1 LSTDEVRSTG
11 AAAAPPPLAG
21 RHTATRQLVRPRGGG
36 LPSMFGYLLTSTR
49 PYLKIAALSQIGS
62 PVLYLLSLGIGLG
75 SIVNGR
81 SGGQSLGTSYLSFLA
96 PALIAATALQVAV
109 GQATYPILFGG
120 FKFQRLYYAMNATPL
135 TPRQIAGGVLGWIAT
150 RTAVSATL
158 YLAVV
163 ACFGGIRSVG
173 ALLCV
178 PIATLG
184 AMALAAPVAVYSA
197 TVDTER
203 GGFAAIARFLVMP
216 MFLFSGTFYPVSALP
231 GWGRALAWLSPL
243 WHATELA
250 RWASL
255 GSLHLSSGVGRVSA
269 PGLFGHLAFLTAL
282 TVAGVLLTG
291 WRFRVR
297 LSQ

>member
-1 LSTDEVRSTG
+1 MSTETPTIT
-11 AAAAPPPLAG
+11 PPPLAG
-21 RHTATRQLVRPRGGG
+21 RHTPTRHLVRARGGG
-36 LPSMFGYLLTSTR
+36 VPSLFGYLLASTR
-49 PYLKIAALSQIGS
+49 PYLKIAALSQLGS

-81 SGGQSLGTSYLSFLA
+81 AGGQSLGTSYLSFIA

-109 GQATYPILFGG
+109 AQSMYPILFGG
-120 FKFQRLYYAMNATPL
+120 FKFQRIYFAMNATPL
-135 TPRQIAGGVLGWIAT
+135 TPRQIAGGVLAWIAARSAIT
-150 RTAVSATL
+150 ATL

-163 ACFGGIRSVG
+163 ACFGGVRSIST
-173 ALLCV
+173 LLCV

-184 AMALAAPVAVYSA
+184 AMALAAPIAVYSA

-203 GGFAAIARFLVMP
+203 GGFAAISRFLVMP
-216 MFLFSGTFYPVSALP
+216 MFLFSGTFYPVSMLP
-231 GWGRALAWLSPL
+231 EWARVLAWLSPL

-255 GSLHLSSGVGRVSA
+255 APLHLSSGVGQVGA
-269 PGLFGHLAFLTAL
+269 AALLGHLAFLTVL
-282 TVAGVLLTG
+282 TIAGVLLTG

-297 LSQ
+297 LSR

>member
-1 LSTDEVRSTG
+1 LSTEAS
-11 AAAAPPPLAG
+11 APALTAG
-21 RHTATRQLVRPRGGG
+21 RHTPTRHLVRAHGGG
-36 LPSMFGYLLTSTR
+36 VPAMFGYLLTSTR
-49 PYLKIAALSQIGS
+49 PYLKMAALSQLGS

-75 SIVNGR
+75 SLVNGR

-120 FKFQRLYYAMNATPL
+120 FKFQRIYFAMNATPL
-135 TPRQIAGGVLGWIAT
+135 TPQQIASGVLGWIAT

-184 AMALAAPVAVYSA
+184 AMALAAPIAVYSA
-197 TVDTER
+197 TVETER
-203 GGFAAIARFLVMP
+203 GGFAAISRFLVMP
-216 MFLFSGTFYPVSALP
+216 MFLFSGTFYPVSSLP
-231 GWGRALAWLSPL
+231 EWGRALAWLSPL

-255 GSLHLSSGVGRVSA
+255 GSLHLRSGIGQVGAVA
-269 PGLFGHLAFLTAL
+269 LLGHLAFLTVL

-297 LSQ
+297 LSR

>member
-1 LSTDEVRSTG
+1 M
-11 AAAAPPPLAG
+11 AG
-21 RHTATRQLVRPRGGG
+21 RHTPTRHLVRAHGGG
-36 LPSMFGYLLTSTR
+36 VASLFGYSLITARRYFKVSAMAQLG
-49 PYLKIAALSQIGS
+49 A

-75 SIVNGR
+75 SIVNAR

-109 GQATYPILFGG
+109 GESTYPILFGG
-120 FKFQRLYYAMNATPL
+120 FKFQRIYFAMSATPL
-135 TPRQIAGGVLGWIAT
+135 TAQQIAGGVLAWIAT
-150 RTAVSATL
+150 RAAFSATL

-163 ACFGGIRSVG
+163 ACFGGVRSVG

-184 AMALAAPVAVYSA
+184 AMALAAPIAVYSA
-197 TVDTER
+197 TVETER
-203 GGFAAIARFLVMP
+203 GGFAAIFRFLVMP
-216 MFLFSGTFYPVSALP
+216 MFLFSGTFYPVSSLP
-231 GWGRALAWLSPL
+231 GWGQALAWLSPL

-255 GSLHLSSGVGRVSA
+255 GSLQLRSGIGQVGTA
-269 PGLFGHLAFLTAL
+269 ALLGHLAFLTAL

-297 LSQ
+297 LSK

>member
-1 LSTDEVRSTG
+1 LSTDAP
-11 AAAAPPPLAG
+11 AASPPVTG
-21 RHTATRQLVRPRGGG
+21 RHTPTRHLVRAHGGG
-36 LPSMFGYLLTSTR
+36 LPSLFGYMLISTR
-49 PYLKIAALSQIGS
+49 PYFKLAALSQLAS
-62 PVLYLLSLGIGLG
+62 PMLYLLSLGIGLG

-81 SGGQSLGTSYLSFLA
+81 SGGQSLGTSYLSYLA

-109 GQATYPILFGG
+109 GQSTYPILFGG
-120 FKFQRLYYAMNATPL
+120 FKFQRLYFAMNATPL
-135 TPRQIAGGVLGWIAT
+135 TARQIASGVLGWIAT
-150 RTAVSATL
+150 RTAFSATL

-163 ACFGGIRSVG
+163 ACFGGIRSIG

-184 AMALAAPVAVYSA
+184 AMALAAPIAVYSA
-197 TVDTER
+197 TVETER

-231 GWGRALAWLSPL
+231 EWGRALAWLSPL

-255 GSLHLSSGVGRVSA
+255 GSLHLSSGVGQVSA
-269 PGLFGHLAFLTAL
+269 ASLLGHLAFLTVL

>member
-1 LSTDEVRSTG
+1 MSTD
-11 AAAAPPPLAG
+11 APAAPSPLTG
-21 RHTATRQLVRPRGGG
+21 RHTPTRHLVRAHGGG
-36 LPSMFGYLLTSTR
+36 VPSMFGYLLTSTR
-49 PYLKIAALSQIGS
+49 PYLKMAALSQLGS

-75 SIVNGR
+75 SIVNSR
-81 SGGQSLGTSYLSFLA
+81 SGQGLGTSYLSFLA

-109 GQATYPILFGG
+109 GQSMYPILFGG
-120 FKFQRLYYAMNATPL
+120 FKFQRIYFAMNATPL
-135 TPRQIAGGVLGWIAT
+135 TPQQIASGVLGWIAT

-163 ACFGGIRSVG
+163 ACFGGVRSIG

-184 AMALAAPVAVYSA
+184 AMALAAPIAVYSA
-197 TVDTER
+197 TVETER
-203 GGFAAIARFLVMP
+203 GGFAAISRFLVMP
-216 MFLFSGTFYPVSALP
+216 MFLFSGTFYPVSSLP
-231 GWGRALAWLSPL
+231 EWGRALAWLSPL

-255 GSLHLSSGVGRVSA
+255 GSLHLRSGIGQVGTA
-269 PGLFGHLAFLTAL
+269 ALLGHLAFLTAL

-297 LSQ
+297 LSR